1 MQLIHVNRWDGK
13 EVLTVG
19 KITFSLIRS
28 FRSVCSSRGQALL
41 HGLRPALDFLDE
53 VCSTFGS

>member
-28 FRSVCSSRGQALL
+28 FRLQQSRALL

-53 VCSTFGS
+53 LCSTFGS